1 MNHDPT
7 ARVAPGSPTNHDL
20 PPLPGH
26 PEHGWVW
33 TEAEQR
39 AIRAYAAQAV
49 AAERE
54 RIFAHIRSA
63 MGHAE
68 AGYDDVAWRLLASL
82 VAP

>member
-1 MNHDPT
+1 MTDN
-7 ARVAPGSPTNHDL
+7 L

-54 RIFAHIRSA
+54 RCAKLCDEL
-63 MGHAE
+63 HAE
-68 AGYDDVAWRLLASL
+68 MLDQGVAGAYGDAFARRIRGA
-82 VAP
+82 